1 MQLKHGK
8 AVASRN
14 IGSVAAWTL
23 PQEVFTMETKRFLI
37 PVVAALGLFF
47 LGLSGLG
54 LSSANATG
62 LSPLSAG
69 HDQSAMSGKSD
80 VTQVRWYGGGWRGG
94 GWRGVGLARR
104 RLARRLGWL
113 ARRRLA
119 RRRLGLASRGLVWR
133 RMGLASRLGRRRLGL
148 ARWRRPLRR
157 RIRIRISRWGLRRLR
172 LPSLGLWRLRLRL
185 VT

>member
-14 IGSVAAWTL
+14 VGSAAAWTL

-47 LGLSGLG
+47 SGLSGLG

-94 GWRGVGLARR
+94 GWRGGWGGWRGVGWRG
-104 RLARRLGWL
+104 GW
-113 ARRRLA
+113 
-119 RRRLGLASRGLVWR
+119 GWRGGGWGWR
-133 RMGLASRLGRRRLGL
+133 RAGWYGGGWGRRRPGWGWGWPVGVGLLGVGYGYGYPGWGY
-148 ARWRRPLRR
+148 AGYGYP
-157 RIRIRISRWGLRRLR
+157 RWGY
-172 LPSLGLWRLRLRL
+172 GGCGWGW
-185 VT
+185 

>member
-1 MQLKHGK
+1 MMQLKHGK

-14 IGSVAAWTL
+14 VGSAAAWTL

-47 LGLSGLG
+47 SGLSGLG

-94 GWRGVGLARR
+94 GWRGGWGGWRGVGWRGGWGWRGGGWGWRR
-104 RLARRLGWL
+104 A
-113 ARRRLA
+113 
-119 RRRLGLASRGLVWR
+119 GLVGVGY
-133 RMGLASRLGRRRLGL
+133 GLGYPG
-148 ARWRRPLRR
+148 
-157 RIRIRISRWGLRRLR
+157 WGYGWGYGY
-172 LPSLGLWRLRLRL
+172 PSYGYGGCGWGW
-185 VT
+185 

>member
-1 MQLKHGK
+1 MQLKDGK

-14 IGSVAAWTL
+14 VGSAAAWTL
-23 PQEVFTMETKRFLI
+23 PQEVFTMETRRFLI

-69 HDQSAMSGKSD
+69 HDSGKSD

-94 GWRGVGLARR
+94 GWRGVGWRG
-104 RLARRLGWL
+104 GW
-113 ARRRLA
+113 
-119 RRRLGLASRGLVWR
+119 GWRG
-133 RMGLASRLGRRRLGL
+133 GG
-148 ARWRRPLRR
+148 
-157 RIRIRISRWGLRRLR
+157 
-172 LPSLGLWRLRLRL
+172 
-185 VT
+185 

>member
-8 AVASRN
+8 AV
-14 IGSVAAWTL
+14 GSHNVGSAATWTL

-69 HDQSAMSGKSD
+69 HDQSAMSSKSD
-80 VTQVRWYGGGWRGG
+80 VAQVRWYGGGWRGG
-94 GWRGVGLARR
+94 GWRGGWGGWRGVGWRGG
-104 RLARRLGWL
+104 GW
-113 ARRRLA
+113 
-119 RRRLGLASRGLVWR
+119 GWR
-133 RMGLASRLGRRRLGL
+133 RAGWYGGGWG
-148 ARWRRPLRR
+148 WRRPGWGWGWPVGVGLLGVGYGYGYPGWGYAGYGYP
-157 RIRIRISRWGLRRLR
+157 RWGY
-172 LPSLGLWRLRLRL
+172 GGCGW
-185 VT
+185 